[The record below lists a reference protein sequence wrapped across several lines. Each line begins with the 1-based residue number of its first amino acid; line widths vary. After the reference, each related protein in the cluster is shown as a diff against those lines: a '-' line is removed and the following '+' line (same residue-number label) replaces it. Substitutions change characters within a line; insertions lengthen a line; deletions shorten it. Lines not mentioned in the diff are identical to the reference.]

1 MVVDFISLGG
11 TCGVKV
17 LTTSKFST
25 FTDNFFVAMATVI
38 FSQRFQF
45 FCGKKHMVRNEN
57 MCLLVVAFVEHTPQ

>member
-11 TCGVKV
+11 ICGVKV

-25 FTDNFFVAMATVI
+25 FTDNFFIAMATVI

-45 FCGKKHMVRNEN
+45 FCGKKHMVR
-57 MCLLVVAFVEHTPQ
+57 